1 MRQSDLRDNRLKK
14 VGTAVMTETRSGK
27 GQFTIVSMRA
37 ALQQLHRDVFEL
49 PIVSQATDF
58 GTFYTQES
66 LGTSLSFLEKRYDLG
81 MAESF
86 RYPQRAA
93 NIPASFAWYRA
104 MLQQQVDDFRVTF
117 KGCCV

>member
-14 VGTAVMTETRSGK
+14 VGTVVMAEMRSRNGR
-27 GQFTIVSMRA
+27 FTIVSMRA
-37 ALQQLHRDVFEL
+37 ALRQLHRDVFEL
-49 PIVSQATDF
+49 RVVSHATDF

-66 LGTSLSFLEKRYDLG
+66 LGASLSFLEQRHDLC
-81 MAESF
+81 MAEPF

-93 NIPASFAWYRA
+93 DIPACFAWYRA